1 MVKMLFIREV
11 GNGAYDARDDYS
23 TFMDG
28 DVIGVYMLEKE
39 MSVDVILNDVV
50 EVVK

>member
-1 MVKMLFIREV
+1 MVKMLFVKDI
-11 GNGAYDARDDYS
+11 GNGVYDARDDYS

-28 DVIGVYMLEKE
+28 DVIGVYMLDKE
-39 MSVDVILNDVV
+39 MSVDVMLNDVV